1 MDHNSERLGRS
12 VIGIIATSFH
22 SDFSRMIV
30 TRICDRFRNQEVSL
44 HIFLGMDSNRYLSD
58 YDDIDTG
65 MELQY
70 YSHFTYSNFDELD
83 MLIISGEAIYT
94 EAKNSDTMPTM
105 EEVLRT
111 LPNIPKIIISSM
123 EGSNAI
129 HIKVDNYGS
138 QRKMIEHIIKEHGCK
153 NIAYLSG
160 NPAIPDAR
168 ERLAAYKDCVR
179 EYGLNDGREIIAIGN
194 FSPSCEKQ
202 VETFFEGGRIPEAIV
217 CANDEMAV
225 SAYRV
230 SKAFGLKIGEDI
242 LITGFDDINIAAA
255 MDPPL
260 TTVRQD
266 FNVLANEISNAVYDF
281 LFKNSMEDRIIDT
294 QIICRLSCG
303 CKTYTADENS
313 AAPTEKRKEYLM
325 SEYESL
331 KQGHIT
337 QMKAILVL
345 RSLLMQPSNIT
356 IKGFFT
362 TLAERLVNI
371 GITDSLVS
379 IHEHPVVIDGSEK
392 IYRPTI
398 QRLVMVTNNGHI
410 TTFDMDEA
418 LEFSY
423 DHSVDSPRTKAL
435 FEHTHSGIWST
446 YLLFYGDIQYGCWS
460 VKLKLSDAM
469 AYYALSLE
477 IGSAM
482 RYLYLALEQQEMH
495 SKLEIQ
501 NKILDY
507 SSRHDPLTGIYN
519 RAGVFKYIYDTY
531 SDQTDSLFIVV
542 IADLDHLKQIND
554 NYGHDAGDYA
564 IVAASEIL
572 NEALGEHT
580 RMGRIGGDEFACVFE
595 KDDLHNAE
603 TFISKVKELCQKE
616 NETNNKP
623 FYVEISIGCYEADI
637 TELTDISKALKKAD
651 DMLYEAKKHR
661 RESVLR

>member
-1 MDHNSERLGRS
+1 MEHNSGRIERS

-30 TRICDRFRNQEVSL
+30 TRICERFKDQNVSL
-44 HIFLGMDSNRYLSD
+44 HIFFGMDSNRYLSD
-58 YDDIDTG
+58 YENEDTG
-65 MELQY
+65 MEIQY

-94 EAKNSDTMPTM
+94 ETKDTMPTM
-105 EEVLRT
+105 EEVLQT
-111 LPNIPKIIISSM
+111 LPDIPKIIISSM

-129 HIKVDNYGS
+129 HIKCDNYGP
-138 QRKMIEHIIKEHGCK
+138 QKRMIEHIVKEHGCK
-153 NIAYLSG
+153 KIAFLSG
-160 NPAIPDAR
+160 NPTIPDAK
-168 ERLAAYKDCVR
+168 ERLRAYRDCVK

-194 FSPSCEKQ
+194 FSPNCEKQ
-202 VETFFEGGRIPEAIV
+202 VETFFSGDDIPEAIV

-225 SAYRV
+225 GAYRV
-230 SKAFGLKIGEDI
+230 SKAHGLKIGEDI

-266 FNVLANEISNAVYDF
+266 FTKLANEVSNAVYDF
-281 LFKNSMEDRIIDT
+281 LVNNSMADRILDT
-294 QIICRLSCG
+294 DIIFRRSCG
-303 CKTYTADENS
+303 CRTYTVDES
-313 AAPTEKRKEYLM
+313 TAHPTEKRKEYLM

-337 QMKAILVL
+337 QMKGILLL
-345 RSLLMQPSNIT
+345 RSLLMQPSNLT
-356 IKGFFT
+356 LKGFFT
-362 TLAERLVNI
+362 TLAERLVSI
-371 GITDSLVS
+371 GITDSMVS
-379 IHEHPVVIDGSEK
+379 IHEYPVVVDISEK
-392 IYRPTI
+392 IYRPTT
-398 QRLVMVTNNGHI
+398 QRLVMITNNSDI
-410 TTFDMDEA
+410 KTFDMDEA
-418 LEFSY
+418 PEFSY
-423 DHSVDSPRTKAL
+423 DHSKDRPEMKKL
-435 FEHTHSGIWST
+435 FENTHSGIWST

-507 SSRHDPLTGIYN
+507 SSRHDALTDLYN

-531 SDQTDSLFIVV
+531 SEMTDSIFIVV

-554 NYGHDAGDYA
+554 NFGHDAGDYA
-564 IVAASEIL
+564 IVAAGRIL
-572 NEALGEHT
+572 TEALGDHT
-580 RMGRIGGDEFACVFE
+580 RVGRIGGDEFACVFE
-595 KDDLHNAE
+595 KDDRHSAE
-603 TFISKVKELCQKE
+603 TFMSKVKLLCQEE
-616 NETNNKP
+616 NETNNRP
-623 FYVEISIGCYEADI
+623 FYIEISIGCYETDI
-637 TELTDISKALKKAD
+637 SELNDISKALKKAD
-651 DMLYEAKKHR
+651 DRLYEAKKHR
-661 RESVLR
+661 RESVLRQ